1 MKRQRS
7 QAPADAF
14 FVGQVAAARGGE
26 VAAVF
31 AAFAE
36 GEVGLAGPPTNS
48 LVASPWESTQGPR
61 STLTQGVAEQPG
73 LDRLGLA
80 VQAATRGQDHP
91 GRDLAAVVAVA
102 AVLAVQAAQ
111 PAHGVPS
118 SPRASRSS
126 S

>member
-48 LVASPWESTQGPR
+48 LVASPWQSTQGPR
-61 STLTQGVAEQPG
+61 STLTRAWLNSRAWIGWGSQSRQ
-73 LDRLGLA
+73 R
-80 VQAATRGQDHP
+80 
-91 GRDLAAVVAVA
+91 
-102 AVLAVQAAQ
+102 
-111 PAHGVPS
+111 HGARIIPVGT
-118 SPRASRSS
+118 
-126 S
+126 